1 MQGESFQGSSYAAG
15 VPDQFNFLI
24 AKVACLGAVPTGGPS
39 VTMQQGFCFMSLQLS
54 SPLYSLQSCLC
65 SHASAV
71 TPLQSCLCSHASAV
85 TPLPSCLCSH
95 ASAVT
100 PLQSCL
106 CSHASAVMPLQSC
119 LCSHASA
126 VTPLQSCLCS
136 HPRLCICCWH
146 LYTLCKP
153 KQSSAF
159 MSRLHHHTVRLPHSK
174 WHLYTLCKLKAV
186 QCITPAQ

>member
-54 SPLYSLQSCLC
+54 SPLYSLQ
-65 SHASAV
+65 
-71 TPLQSCLCSHASAV
+71 
-85 TPLPSCLCSH
+85 SCLCSH